1 MKQRVFPIVTG
12 VILAV
17 ALVFWLLLNPE
28 NLDKAPD
35 ISLNS
40 INGQKIDIHSL
51 QGKPLLVTFW
61 ATTCS
66 TCIKEMPHL
75 IELYEE
81 LGKDGFEIIGIAMSY
96 DPPNRVV
103 ELSERKN
110 IPYPIALD
118 IDGSAAKAFG
128 NVKVT
133 PTSFLI
139 GPRGNIVQKNTGEM
153 NIEDL
158 RMRVKEL
165 LQINLTTVS

>member
-1 MKQRVFPIVTG
+1 MSTA
-12 VILAV
+12 VIA
-17 ALVFWLLLNPE
+17 FYLLLNPG

-66 TCIKEMPHL
+66 TCINEMPHL

-81 LGKDGFEIIGIAMSY
+81 FGNEGFEIIGIAMSY
-96 DPPNRVV
+96 DPPNQVV
-103 ELSERKN
+103 KLSEKKN
-110 IPYPIALD
+110 IPYSIALD
-118 IDGSAAKAFG
+118 IDGSAAKAFC

-139 GPRGNIVQKNTGEM
+139 DPRGNIVQKNTGEI

-165 LQINLTTVS
+165 LQTTLTTVS